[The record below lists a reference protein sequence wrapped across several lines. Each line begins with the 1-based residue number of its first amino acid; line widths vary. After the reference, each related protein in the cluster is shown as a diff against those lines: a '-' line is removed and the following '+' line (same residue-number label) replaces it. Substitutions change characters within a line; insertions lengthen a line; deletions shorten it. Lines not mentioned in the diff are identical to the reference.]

1 MSNVS
6 GIASASSASAAELI
20 CVRLPSWKTGAFG
33 AHIARMPEYVDEA
46 FVVLVHVLLDSGERQ
61 RERYVI
67 GCPTREEAEAKI
79 RDLHPPE
86 SHIKLF
92 ALPLSAAETK
102 ALNLTAYE
110 FRPWQ

>member
-20 CVRLPSWKTGAFG
+20 CVRLPSWKTDPFG
-33 AHIARMPEYVDEA
+33 AHIASMPEYVDEA
-46 FVVLVHVLLDSGERQ
+46 FVVVVHILLDSGETQ

-67 GCPTREEAEAKI
+67 GCPTRAEAEAKI

-92 ALPLSAAETK
+92 ALPLSASETK